1 MSQFCRV
8 LFAVGVMALVSMLAC
23 NSSPTT
29 PTQQRAKSNRIL
41 GSFASQSTA
50 AQRQTASPNS
60 SFEGIKVSVKQDTS
74 ITVNV
79 RSNGTFTLEGVP
91 VGRVTVMFF
100 RDGIQIGE
108 VDIRGVSAT
117 EEIRIMLELT
127 ANDDVVLVDMRRSF
141 ENEDSDDESD
151 DDHSGEPELEL
162 ELDPDNWCPEW
173 VTGGSSNDDPVF
185 ATLKGDSIRE
195 VNLGS
200 ITLVGPSGQV
210 SPTSADLKRDR
221 IEVVFDKAAVIG
233 IVAGATEG
241 DRVEIRLM
249 GTYNDGTSWTLT
261 ESIRLKCEDDS
272 SDDSSD
278 DDSDDDDDD
287 S

>member
-127 ANDDVVLVDMRRSF
+127 ANDDVVLIDMRRSL
-141 ENEDSDDESD
+141 ENEDSDDDE
-151 DDHSGEPELEL
+151 SGESELEL
-162 ELDPDNWCPEW
+162 ELDPVDWCPDW
-173 VTGGSSNDDPVF
+173 VTGGSSDDDPVF

-195 VNLGS
+195 VDLAS
-200 ITLVGPSGQV
+200 IVMVGPSGQA

-221 IEVVFDKAAVIG
+221 IEVVFDKAEVIG
-233 IVAGATEG
+233 IVAGAAEG
-241 DRVEIRLM
+241 DRVEIQLM

-278 DDSDDDDDD
+278 DDSEDDDD